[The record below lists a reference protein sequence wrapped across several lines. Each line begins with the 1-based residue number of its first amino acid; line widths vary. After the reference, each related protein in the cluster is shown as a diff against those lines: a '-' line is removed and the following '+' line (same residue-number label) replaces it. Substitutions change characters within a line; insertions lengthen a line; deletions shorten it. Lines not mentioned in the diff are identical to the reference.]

1 MSGLP
6 RVRWMVL
13 LVAMAYAVTLAG
25 NGYDWQAA
33 LGGLGLK
40 AAGLPALLLSVGRV
54 LGALMD
60 KIDEEDPYVHTMTRE
75 SRQPEQS
82 FLGRVW

>member
-1 MSGLP
+1 MSELP

-13 LVAMAYAVTLAG
+13 LVAVSYLVQLAG

-33 LGGLGLK
+33 LGGLK
-40 AAGLPALLLSVGRV
+40 AAGLPALVLSVGRV

-60 KIDEEDPYVHTMTRE
+60 TINEEDPYVHTMTRE
-75 SRQPEQS
+75 SKQTGHS
-82 FLGRVW
+82 FLERVW